1 MRQQHQQ
8 ACPLAPARPT
18 LTKRRR
24 RNENEFLSSLHY
36 SPPNISH
43 LLPSE
48 ISMQKLVIKKI
59 PQQQQLRLSDVSWRS
74 TYVLNR
80 TEKSRFLL
88 AFLRALGFLISL
100 NSIVSQNTVC
110 LKLTDCDWTCEW
122 NVWWGDYGLYQFQK
136 VRFVLWRCCYAYA
149 YSMVLICSRR
159 SIWFQC
165 EPFSHYGLAWLDFF
179 LMSPLL
185 L

>member
-1 MRQQHQQ
+1 MKTSFS
-8 ACPLAPARPT
+8 L
-18 LTKRRR
+18 
-24 RNENEFLSSLHY
+24 FSLHY
-36 SPPNISH
+36 SPPNISSSTKWN
-43 LLPSE
+43 LYA
-48 ISMQKLVIKKI
+48 KI
-59 PQQQQLRLSDVSWRS
+59 GNKEN
-74 TYVLNR
+74 TTAAAAVLNR

-136 VRFVLWRCCYAYA
+136 VRFVLWRCCCYAYA